1 MAKRKIYLHGRL
13 RDEFGEVFEF
23 DVETAGEAIRALH
36 ANIPERFLNA
46 LKEGSYWIVRGDED
60 TGLPLSE
67 DLLNEFRLGDA
78 DLHIIPVVEG
88 STRGKR
94 GGSIK
99 AIAGIALI
107 GIAIFA
113 SGGLAGGG
121 LAALGGTAL
130 PIGGL
135 NITWGNIALFGF
147 AMAISGASTML
158 TQREK
163 PKAETKREDSFSFSG
178 PSNVAEQGNAIPLI
192 YGRVMTGGIPI
203 STGIDTEDI
212 STYAGGSSSAN
223 NLSGSGAPGYS
234 QAMVNGEVYNLT
246 NSYAAA

>member
-1 MAKRKIYLHGRL
+1 MHKRNIYLHGRL
-13 RDEFGEVFEF
+13 RDEFGELFEF

-36 ANIPERFLNA
+36 ANFPERFLNA
-46 LKEGSYWIVRGDED
+46 LKEGSYWIIRGDEE
-60 TGLPLSE
+60 TGMSLDE
-67 DLLNEFRLGDA
+67 DLLNGFRLGNA
-78 DLHIIPVVEG
+78 DLHIIPAVEG
-88 STRGKR
+88 SARGGKR
-94 GGSIK
+94 AGTIK
-99 AIAGIALI
+99 AIAGVALI

-130 PIGGL
+130 PIGGMS
-135 NITWGNIALFGF
+135 ITWGNIALFGF
-147 AMAISGASTML
+147 AMAIAGASSML

-203 STGIDTEDI
+203 STGITTEDI
-212 STYAGGSSSAN
+212 GTYGSGS
-223 NLSGSGAPGYS
+223 SGSGVPGYH
-234 QAMVNGEVYNLT
+234 QGMINGEVYSLT